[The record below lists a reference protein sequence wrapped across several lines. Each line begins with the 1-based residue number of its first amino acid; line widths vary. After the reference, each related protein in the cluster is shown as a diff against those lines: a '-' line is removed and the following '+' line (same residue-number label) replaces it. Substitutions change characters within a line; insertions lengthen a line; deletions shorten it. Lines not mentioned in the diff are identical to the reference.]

1 MTTTATIPPRIYIRG
16 AANNNIESDF
26 GHTASLF
33 YIVIGAVNDLASHAM
48 TDAVEAVRKSRHY
61 RHRVKYHI
69 REAQRK
75 FDGYERM
82 MKGQLTDRFP
92 LFMDI
97 TDEVYEMIR
106 PDMEKLYFSFKS
118 ELDKH
123 REPESEL
130 KARMETA
137 IAMLDLAVYMFDR
150 FFDSARERTKADF
163 RPITERVKT
172 FEDACKELGESH
184 PLVVQYKVI
193 AENEDTE
200 DVFGTGND
208 IIAYLKLRIVCA
220 ALNEGWEPQFTKD
233 ECRWYPLHFLITE
246 DEIEEEDEEWK
257 QRKALIDTG
266 DYVTDYAGFAFDE
279 SITFTMSAN
288 THIGSR
294 LCLKSEALSDYYG
307 TQFIRL
313 WADFNLRRK

>member
-16 AANNNIESDF
+16 AANKNIESDF

-48 TDAVEAVRKSRHY
+48 TDAMEAVRKSGHY
-61 RHRVKYHI
+61 RHSVKYHI

-82 MKGQLTDRFP
+82 MKEQLTDRFP

-163 RPITERVKT
+163 RPMFLPGRLGGVAKSWHEAFAPLDKSKDTIDFNESGTCRMALRVIEVKLT
-172 FEDACKELGESH
+172 GEELFNRAGAMAIRLNPDCE
-184 PLVVQYKVI
+184 K
-193 AENEDTE
+193 
-200 DVFGTGND
+200 
-208 IIAYLKLRIVCA
+208 YLS
-220 ALNEGWEPQFTKD
+220 
-233 ECRWYPLHFLITE
+233 
-246 DEIEEEDEEWK
+246 EEDK
-257 QRKALIDTG
+257 KI
-266 DYVTDYAGFAFDE
+266 
-279 SITFTMSAN
+279 
-288 THIGSR
+288 
-294 LCLKSEALSDYYG
+294 LKEFE
-307 TQFIRL
+307 Q
-313 WADFNLRRK
+313 

>member
-16 AANNNIESDF
+16 AANKNIKRDF

-61 RHRVKYHI
+61 RHSVKYHI

-75 FDGYERM
+75 FDDYERM
-82 MKGQLTDRFP
+82 MKEQLTDRFP

-106 PDMEKLYFSFKS
+106 PDMERLYFSFKS

-150 FFDSARERTKADF
+150 FFEARGRGQRLTSARCSSRAVSAVWPSRGTRLSRRSKSQRTQSTSMSP
-163 RPITERVKT
+163 R
-172 FEDACKELGESH
+172 
-184 PLVVQYKVI
+184 
-193 AENEDTE
+193 
-200 DVFGTGND
+200 
-208 IIAYLKLRIVCA
+208 CA
-220 ALNEGWEPQFTKD
+220 AW
-233 ECRWYPLHFLITE
+233 H
-246 DEIEEEDEEWK
+246 
-257 QRKALIDTG
+257 
-266 DYVTDYAGFAFDE
+266 
-279 SITFTMSAN
+279 
-288 THIGSR
+288 
-294 LCLKSEALSDYYG
+294 
-307 TQFIRL
+307 
-313 WADFNLRRK
+313 